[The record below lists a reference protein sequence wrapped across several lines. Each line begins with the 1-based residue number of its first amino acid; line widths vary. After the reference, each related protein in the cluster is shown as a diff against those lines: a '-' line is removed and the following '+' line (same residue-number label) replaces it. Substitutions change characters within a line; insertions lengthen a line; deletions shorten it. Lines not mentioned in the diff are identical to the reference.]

1 MRIGGSTRAWPWL
14 NRSLHSQPV
23 AEETEEVG
31 AYVPAP
37 CSCLVGRGHERSR
50 GGAGGRGGRRGRLV
64 HGLRHRLV
72 EQRLVPA
79 VAVVLR

>member
-1 MRIGGSTRAWPWL
+1 MIEPVA
-14 NRSLHSQPV
+14 SQPTRG
-23 AEETEEVG
+23 AEETEAHVPG
-31 AYVPAP
+31 PAP
-37 CSCLVGRGHERSR
+37 AELGRGHLRGR
-50 GGAGGRGGRRGRLV
+50 GGAGGGGGGGGRRGRLV